1 MLPKFPIYLILFD
14 CKLNTYSIENGSLF
28 SKKSAEEVK
37 ALSIVDQGKFSEMK
51 LKAERLNTKCQLE
64 Y

>member
-1 MLPKFPIYLILFD
+1 MSQKIPIYLLLFD
-14 CKLNTYSIENGSLF
+14 CILNTYSMESATNF
-28 SKKSAEEVK
+28 SKKSADETT
-37 ALSIVDQGKFSEMK
+37 AISIIDQGKFSEIK